1 MDKNRE
7 VVRSIGQTYDTHHI
21 IENNLGGPHAWWNIH
36 PAKYP
41 NETKL
46 EYMEREC
53 RQENCFQG
61 GKRSN
66 WLILNL

>member
-7 VVRSIGQTYDTHHI
+7 VVRSIGQTDDAHHI
-21 IENNLGGPHAWWNIH
+21 IENNFDGPHAWWNIH
-36 PAKYP
+36 LAKNP

-46 EYMEREC
+46 AYMERER
-53 RQENCFQG
+53 RQKNCFQG

-66 WLILNL
+66 WLILSL